1 MKHKFSAA
9 ACACMLA
16 ACSLTGCGAAGE
28 SSDDGMNLE
37 QYPYGSTLV
46 EDTSRSM
53 TISYDKRFLDDAL
66 VEKIYTYYHSLES
79 KDGEAFG
86 SVMFP
91 LYHDYQ
97 LHTLYEDSMTDQ
109 DLAEGT
115 HDNIKEYF
123 GYDFDYAFIDVTNVV
138 TKLGE
143 SSGRDSLELMLD
155 QLAEEKKQKPV
166 SDDTQHLYEMTIT
179 RYIDKKGS
187 GTKTQTNDSMSDE
200 TLYAIQYQNEWYLM
214 YS

>member
-1 MKHKFSAA
+1 MKYKFSAA
-9 ACACMLA
+9 ACACLLA

-28 SSDDGMNLE
+28 SSDDGMDLE
-37 QYPYGSTLV
+37 HYPYGSTLV

-115 HDNIKEYF
+115 YDNIKEYF
-123 GYDFDYAFIDVTNVV
+123 GYDFDYTFIDVTNVV

-155 QLAEEKKQKPV
+155 QLAEDSGEKPV
-166 SDDTQHLYEMTIT
+166 SSSMQALYELTID
-179 RYIDKKGS
+179 RYYCDKGANIH
-187 GTKTQTNDSMSDE
+187 GETDSVIEDE
-200 TLYAIQYQNEWYLM
+200 RLFALKYENEWYLI
-214 YS
+214 YT